1 MKYYHKPLVTGGTA
15 VCPINFPSP
24 SLFLIPNQK
33 EVIKSRKQ
41 LIYKPNPEVCFSP
54 HEITPLRFRKSYRIT
69 GRERKPG
76 TFYLAPEFCS
86 LIQHPKKGD
95 STQSF
100 VLFHTPPKHTKCQS
114 MTTHGQFVP
123 ASGSPWQKCFPS
135 GRPKLHIAQ
144 QNTQTPGSSPAEVI
158 QSLISIHLQWGLAC
172 RRSEPDQG
180 YNSEIRRKLAFTP
193 GSGLGAVQVAAA
205 QTPWPQA
212 SRTAQV
218 SSRASYPVTSD
229 LPLRGVESCSQ
240 PDKHLCAITG
250 QPWGQSVMPPTQ
262 TCPAAF
268 PWLGTA

>member
-100 VLFHTPPKHTKCQS
+100 VLFHTPPKHKVPKHDDTWAICSCFRFTLAEVLSQWQTKATHC
-114 MTTHGQFVP
+114 TTEYSNTREFACRSDTVPHFNPPPMGPRLQAQRARPGLQQWNKKKAGFYTWVGARCCSGCSSSDTLASSQQNSSGQQQGELSCNFRP
-123 ASGSPWQKCFPS
+123 ASAWCW
-135 GRPKLHIAQ
+135 KL
-144 QNTQTPGSSPAEVI
+144 
-158 QSLISIHLQWGLAC
+158 
-172 RRSEPDQG
+172 
-180 YNSEIRRKLAFTP
+180 FT
-193 GSGLGAVQVAAA
+193 A
-205 QTPWPQA
+205 
-212 SRTAQV
+212 R
-218 SSRASYPVTSD
+218 
-229 LPLRGVESCSQ
+229 
-240 PDKHLCAITG
+240 
-250 QPWGQSVMPPTQ
+250 
-262 TCPAAF
+262 
-268 PWLGTA
+268 